1 MEVYLHLGAHK
12 TATTFIQ
19 QSMQSNAETLAKSG
33 IFAPKL
39 EDIRAAITPGMAGK
53 PMLGFEECISLI
65 LPESGVFHGVMPERL
80 ILSDEN
86 IIGYPAEIFAKGV
99 FYLDAKQRLKVLKSW
114 LPVAPTK
121 IVFAVRPYTTF
132 FSSAYAQWLG
142 PFAKKHGPK
151 KRFIPREVIHEK
163 IAGLKR
169 GWPAIMRDLQKVF
182 PDSQIIVKEYSAAP
196 EYLQEMFEILL
207 GDSAG
212 ELKYNAGYF
221 WNRGLSAD
229 LVSELESQLA
239 KGEASPESVA
249 KIRAQRSKNPSDLG
263 AHFWPDDQ
271 RAALLQRYET
281 DIRTL
286 KGMTNNKLIWAG

>member
-19 QSMQSNAETLAKSG
+19 QSMQSNAETLANSG

-53 PMLGFEECISLI
+53 PMLGFDECISLI
-65 LPESGVFHGVMPERL
+65 VPENGAMPERL

-86 IIGYPAEIFAKGV
+86 MIGYPAEIFAKGV
-99 FYLDAKQRLKVLKSW
+99 FYLDAKPRLKVLKSW
-114 LPVAPTK
+114 LPVAPAK

-151 KRFIPREVIHEK
+151 KRFIPREVIHKK
-163 IAGLKR
+163 ISELKR
-169 GWPAIMRDLQKVF
+169 GWPAIIRDLRKVF
-182 PDSQIIVKEYSAAP
+182 PDSQIIVKEYRPTP

-207 GDSAG
+207 GDCAG
-212 ELKYNAGYF
+212 KLKYNAGYF
-221 WNRGLSAD
+221 WNRGLSAG
-229 LVSELESQLA
+229 LVSELETQLA
-239 KGEASPESVA
+239 KGEANPESVA

-271 RAALLQRYET
+271 REALLLRYET
-281 DIRTL
+281 DIQTL
-286 KGMTNNKLIWAG
+286 KDMTNNKLIWMG

>member
-19 QSMQSNAETLAKSG
+19 QTMQSNAETLAKSG
-33 IFAPKL
+33 IFAPRL

-53 PMLGFEECISLI
+53 PMLGFEEYISLI
-65 LPESGVFHGVMPERL
+65 VPENTLSHEALPERL

-86 IIGYPAEIFAKGV
+86 MVGYPAEIFAKGV

-114 LPVAPTK
+114 LPAPPTK

-142 PFAKKHGPK
+142 PFAKKYGPE
-151 KRFIPREVIHEK
+151 KRFIPREVIHKK
-163 IAGLKR
+163 ISGLKR
-169 GWPAIMRDLQKVF
+169 GWPAIIRDVQKIF
-182 PDSQIIVKEYSAAP
+182 PDSQIIVKEYRPAP

-229 LVSELESQLA
+229 LVSELEAQLA
-239 KGEASPESVA
+239 KGEANPESVA

-271 RAALLQRYET
+271 RKALLLRYEA
-281 DIRTL
+281 DILTL
-286 KGMTNNKLIWAG
+286 KDMTNNKLIWMG